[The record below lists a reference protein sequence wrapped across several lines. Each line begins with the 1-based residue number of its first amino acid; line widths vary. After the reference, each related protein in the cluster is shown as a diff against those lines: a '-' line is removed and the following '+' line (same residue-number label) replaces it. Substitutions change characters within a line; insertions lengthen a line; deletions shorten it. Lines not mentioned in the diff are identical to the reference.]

1 MCIYIPSNEELSDD
15 DGDSV
20 GAVVNSLAA
29 ALVVLPIELSVSSP
43 RDGAEGDGDG
53 GTVDATEEGEGDGW
67 IVAEEE
73 EEGDGCWVGWGGVE
87 GGAGSVR
94 GGMLLLGR
102 KRLILRLI
110 FLMIDHGENSVMDI
124 LPYLLPIEN
133 SPAPLTG

>member
-20 GAVVNSLAA
+20 DAVVNSLAA
-29 ALVVLPIELSVSSP
+29 ALVVLPIEPSVSSP
-43 RDGAEGDGDG
+43 RDGAEGDG
-53 GTVDATEEGEGDGW
+53 GTVDVTEEGEGDGC
-67 IVAEEE
+67 IVEEEE
-73 EEGDGCWVGWGGVE
+73 EEGDGCWVGWGRVE

-94 GGMLLLGR
+94 GGVLLLGR
-102 KRLILRLI
+102 KRLILRLT
-110 FLMIDHGENSVMDI
+110 FLIIDHRENSVMYI

>member
-1 MCIYIPSNEELSDD
+1 MCIYIPSNEESDD

-20 GAVVNSLAA
+20 DAVVNSLAA
-29 ALVVLPIELSVSSP
+29 AVVLPIEPSVSSP

-53 GTVDATEEGEGDGW
+53 GTVDATEGDGC
-67 IVAEEE
+67 IVEEEE
-73 EEGDGCWVGWGGVE
+73 EEGDGCWVDWGGVE

-94 GGMLLLGR
+94 GGVLLLGR
-102 KRLILRLI
+102 NRLILRLT
-110 FLMIDHGENSVMDI
+110 FLIIDHRENSAMYI

>member
-29 ALVVLPIELSVSSP
+29 ALVVLTIEPSVSSP

-53 GTVDATEEGEGDGW
+53 GTVDATEEGEGDGC

-73 EEGDGCWVGWGGVE
+73 KEEGDGWWVGWDRVE
-87 GGAGSVR
+87 GGGSVR
-94 GGMLLLGR
+94 GGVLLLGI
-102 KRLILRLI
+102 ILRLT
-110 FLMIDHGENSVMDI
+110 FLIIDHRENSVMYI

>member
-20 GAVVNSLAA
+20 DAVVNSLAA
-29 ALVVLPIELSVSSP
+29 ALVVLPIEPSVSSP

-53 GTVDATEEGEGDGW
+53 GIVDVTEGEGC
-67 IVAEEE
+67 IVEEE
-73 EEGDGCWVGWGGVE
+73 EEGDGCWVGGWGGVE
-87 GGAGSVR
+87 GGAGSVH
-94 GGMLLLGR
+94 GGVLLLGR
-102 KRLILRLI
+102 KRLILRLT
-110 FLMIDHGENSVMDI
+110 FLIIDHQENSVMDI